1 MSTVLV
7 LNALTPGAMSVG
19 CTGVGMGAGM
29 GAGMVEL
36 EEEEGVLGGAKQL
49 LPSAFF
55 VVLLSGQQPY
65 KEDAHDCG
73 NGGGYWEQ
81 FEPVE
86 STLHVVEFGH
96 VP

>member
-1 MSTVLV
+1 MLV
-7 LNALTPGAMSVG
+7 LDALTPGAMSVG
-19 CTGVGMGAGM
+19 CTGVGMGGM
-29 GAGMVEL
+29 LVPDMEL
-36 EEEEGVLGGAKQL
+36 EEEEGVLGGGAKQL

-55 VVLLSGQQPY
+55 VVKLSGQHPY
-65 KEDAHDCG
+65 MVDAQDCG
-73 NGGGYWEQ
+73 KGGGYCEQ